1 MNLGLALRS
10 WVKENNGLPRQIRED
25 VQNWPLEVQSNYT
38 LIQNEAI
45 QTNLT
50 EGIHSINNNML
61 NCHLMFPSAKFLY
74 IHNTW
79 NGFKLSFSS
88 VLASLKNGK
97 KWETERQTFDKVVL
111 WTVPIGQCTRRTKS
125 FKYVDCLFNLSHW
138 NQFGF
143 NLTFEQLEIWRL
155 CFSSKC

>member
-1 MNLGLALRS
+1 MIFLNTRFYLIFLTNEIKFQILLFMC
-10 WVKENNGLPRQIRED
+10 ENAPDHLVGRVRQ
-25 VQNWPLEVQSNYT
+25 VGFFSFG
-38 LIQNEAI
+38 A
-45 QTNLT
+45 
-50 EGIHSINNNML
+50 
-61 NCHLMFPSAKFLY
+61 
-74 IHNTW
+74 
-79 NGFKLSFSS
+79 GFKLSFSS

-111 WTVPIGQCTRRTKS
+111 WTLPIGQCTRRTKS

-155 CFSSKC
+155 CFSSIGNTQDIWEIWKMFKSEFVNSLLIYVQGIGM